1 MHMQVVELGGGK
13 IMEPENLVHFGVD
26 ESPISGVELEGYYNK
41 DSTAYLSLYDIPEA
55 HTIIRGTYRHK
66 VR

>member
-1 MHMQVVELGGGK
+1 
-13 IMEPENLVHFGVD
+13 MESENLVHFGVD
-26 ESPISGVELEGYYNK
+26 ESPIPGVELEGYYNK